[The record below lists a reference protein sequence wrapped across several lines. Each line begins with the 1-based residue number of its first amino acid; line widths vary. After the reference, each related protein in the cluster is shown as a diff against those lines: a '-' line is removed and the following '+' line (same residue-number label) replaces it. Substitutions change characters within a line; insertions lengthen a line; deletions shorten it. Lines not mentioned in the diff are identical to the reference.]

1 MPEIRKDISGIFA
14 SGMQTARAEEMTIRS
29 SLLAPD
35 AVADVPHLAVA
46 FRRAALSPQNTEVS
60 VSPCC
65 ATSVGHHHHCSA
77 VASAGIL
84 NVGDGAH

>member
-14 SGMQTARAEEMTIRS
+14 SGMQTARAEEITIRS

-35 AVADVPHLAVA
+35 AVADESHLAVA
-46 FRRAALSPQNTEVS
+46 FRRAALSPHNTEVS
-60 VSPCC
+60 VSPCW
-65 ATSVGHHHHCSA
+65 AASAGDHHHGSA

-84 NVGDGAH
+84 NVDDSAH